1 MLVSGF
7 WVKQGVVEPRPQPHY
22 IATDTVSINLA
33 DLARIVSLCD
43 HPVLLQG
50 DMLETL
56 NRVLDEWFQ
65 SDTA

>member
-1 MLVSGF
+1 MYVFTDYFEAKSVLVPGF

-43 HPVLLQG
+43 HLSFCRG
-50 DMLETL
+50 TC
-56 NRVLDEWFQ
+56 
-65 SDTA
+65 